1 MENNSAA
8 DLPFSLDS
16 IELNE
21 PRFLSLLE
29 KLIGETRYLQN
40 SPAQGLIPQEDLAAK
55 HVLDVLTPFSVENGG
70 PLILQ
75 VSHKIFYLFYFHFIF
90 IFVEN

>member
-1 MENNSAA
+1 MENQIAKEV
-8 DLPFSLDS
+8 PFSLES

-21 PRFLSLLE
+21 ARFLSLLE
-29 KLIGETRYLQN
+29 KLIGETKFLQN

-55 HVLDVLTPFSVENGG
+55 HVLDVLAPFSVENGG

-75 VSHKIFYLFYFHFIF
+75 VIFMKIIGYLIN
-90 IFVEN
+90 V